1 MMLEIFVADRLLTNE
16 SANILLCR
24 YLPKLWILL
33 ELRFSVALNM
43 VTNKLQIIS
52 KYLQRPGCFLLK
64 LRFSVTLNMV
74 TKNA

>member
-43 VTNKLQIIS
+43 VTNKLQI
-52 KYLQRPGCFLLK
+52 
-64 LRFSVTLNMV
+64 TL
-74 TKNA
+74 